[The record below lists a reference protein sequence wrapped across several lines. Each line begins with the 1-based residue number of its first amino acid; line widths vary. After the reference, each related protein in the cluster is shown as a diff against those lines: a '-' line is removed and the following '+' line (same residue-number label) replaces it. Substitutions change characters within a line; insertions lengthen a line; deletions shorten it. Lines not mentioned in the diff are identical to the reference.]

1 MFTGRLGAA
10 WRPALG
16 VCLFVA
22 VVCGRAQAADEVK
35 VGTFNCEFLIKDK
48 VHVKFGLPLETNKWT
63 PAQKAEWT
71 PAHRDAQFGKAVKA
85 VAQVIKAMG
94 ADVVALCEV
103 GDEADVEALR
113 LAVGVEGL
121 DYPHKAVC
129 KSADTATGQ
138 HVAVLSKRPLT
149 LVLKALPGRKA
160 FDKELDEAEEE
171 GDTGVSKGML
181 VTFEAGGKPVNLVV
195 AHLASERLGHEQDA
209 QRLAQASIVRR
220 VVLPLLEKGEHVI
233 VAGDF
238 NAHRGTPALR
248 RLMGR
253 DDIGEDLLQT
263 AGPVAFP
270 RKNGESNDDYN
281 KRIGGHWT
289 YEFAGQRKQIDH
301 ILISRTLKP
310 AGGGGIKT
318 TFFDV
323 EATIEG
329 AGKASDHRPLVVLI
343 TLP

>member
-1 MFTGRLGAA
+1 MFTGRLGIC
-10 WRPALG
+10 RPALG
-16 VCLFVA
+16 VCLLVA
-22 VVCGRAQAADEVK
+22 AVCGRGEAADAVK
-35 VGTFNCEFLIKDK
+35 VGTLNCEFLIKDK
-48 VHVKFGLPLETNKWT
+48 VHVKFGLPLETKQWTQAQKDQWT
-63 PAQKAEWT
+63 PAF
-71 PAHRDAQFGKAVKA
+71 RDEQFAKAVKA
-85 VAQVIKAMG
+85 VAKVLKTMG
-94 ADVVALCEV
+94 ADVIALCEV

-113 LAVGVEGL
+113 LAVGAEGL

-129 KSADTATGQ
+129 KSSDTATGQ

-149 LVLKALPGRKA
+149 LMLQALPGRKA
-160 FDKELDEAEEE
+160 YDKELDEPEEE

-181 VTFEAGGKPVNLVV
+181 VKFEAGGKPVHLFV

-220 VVLPLLEKGEHVI
+220 AALPLLDKGEHVI

-238 NAHRGTPALR
+238 NAHRGSPALR

-263 AGPVAFP
+263 AGPVAHP
-270 RKNGESNDDYN
+270 RKQNESNDDYN
-281 KRIGGHWT
+281 KRVGGHWS

-301 ILISRTLKP
+301 VLISRTLKP
-310 AGGGGIKT
+310 SGGAGIQT
-318 TFFDV
+318 TFFDAD
-323 EATIEG
+323 ATIEG
-329 AGKASDHRPLVVLI
+329 AGKASDHRGLVVTL